1 MVRKL
6 PLAEPFSKVLS
17 IAENI
22 RESIFEKH
30 LEKHMTFEQKIN
42 EDLKEAMKSG
52 DKIRLET
59 LRALRASII
68 EFSKS
73 GTGIEMSEEDAQKIL
88 LNASKKRKDAME
100 MYKQAGRQDLFEKEE
115 TELAII
121 ASYLPEQLTE
131 DEVIHALKKIIEQIG
146 AEGPKDMGKVMGL
159 AMKELRG
166 KADGT
171 LVQQCLRQLL
181 QP

>member
-1 MVRKL
+1 
-6 PLAEPFSKVLS
+6 
-17 IAENI
+17 
-22 RESIFEKH
+22 
-30 LEKHMTFEQKIN
+30 MTFEQKIN
-42 EDLKEAMKSG
+42 EDLKESMKSG
-52 DKIRLET
+52 DKLRLET
-59 LRALRASII
+59 LRSLRASII

-73 GTGIEMSEEDAQKIL
+73 GTGKDMSEEDAQKIL
-88 LNASKKRKDAME
+88 LNASKKRKDAIE
-100 MYKQAGRQDLFEKEE
+100 MYKQAGRQDLLEKEE

-121 ASYLPEQLTE
+121 AAYLPEQLSE
-131 DEVIHALKKIIEQIG
+131 SEVVDALKSIIQQAG

-171 LVQQCLRQLL
+171 LVQQCLKQLL